1 MKKIMCLVLLLV
13 AANAYSQLIKIDSI
27 SIVKSED
34 KIETIDI
41 SKYPVLEEFNNEFDA
56 VVYIYRLK
64 SMVGAAVKWQIHVDD
79 GPVAKLKQKE
89 FFTVHIDTREPIHA
103 FYFPDMLY
111 NYTNFKPNTYYYV
124 MLKGFDM
131 KTGYLSEKTL
141 KELES
146 CNFTASLSNE

>member
-1 MKKIMCLVLLLV
+1 MKNLILF
-13 AANAYSQLIKIDSI
+13 AAFLITSSAYSQLIKIDSI
-27 SIVKSED
+27 SFVKPED

-41 SKYPVLEEFNNEFDA
+41 SIYPVLEEFNNEFDA

-141 KELES
+141 KELEL